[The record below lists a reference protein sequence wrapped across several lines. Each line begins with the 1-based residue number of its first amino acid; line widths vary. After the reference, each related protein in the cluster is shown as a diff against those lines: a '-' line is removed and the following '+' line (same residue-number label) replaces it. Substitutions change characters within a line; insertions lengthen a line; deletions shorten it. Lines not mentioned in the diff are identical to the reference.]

1 MAKIATVV
9 VLVAVCAF
17 GLSTGMY
24 MYNPTHIKSTT
35 LSHSLKNSIQIS
47 GQIYNNECIISHWQK
62 KAYSTNTTT

>member
-24 MYNPTHIKSTT
+24 MYNPTYIKSTT
-35 LSHSLKNSIQIS
+35 LSHSLNNSIQIS
-47 GQIYNNECIISHWQK
+47 GQIYYNECIVSHWQK
-62 KAYSTNTTT
+62 KSI

>member
-24 MYNPTHIKSTT
+24 MYM
-35 LSHSLKNSIQIS
+35 
-47 GQIYNNECIISHWQK
+47 YNTESFIEKLYPNFW
-62 KAYSTNTTT
+62 TNLQ